1 MKGKTISCIIPCH
14 NCQDYIS
21 KTVESLINQ
30 TIKPLEI
37 ILVNDASTDNT
48 LDILKQM
55 EVQYSNM
62 VKVVNLETNK
72 GPSYARNFG
81 VENSKGEYILF
92 LDSDDVAEPVLIEKY
107 LSRLDEL
114 NNSGEDDYI
123 LCFSAYIQIDEND
136 EEISDIVRGI
146 QVEPEEILGYQLTR
160 NYIISTSGVLIKK
173 DYFLKTGGFN
183 EEIRYSEDWD
193 LWLRL
198 AQYGGFAYVD
208 EPLVKIRRHGSN
220 LSSKIGKMLGA
231 ERAVLKQYSID
242 FIKNAIFKRKLSFQ
256 KNVVDFVSVL
266 FRLDYWEEGFT
277 ELKSLLNEGYDFYN
291 LYFYIGLYYL
301 KHKNIAKA
309 LDYFIKTINIK
320 ENHGAALN
328 NIGAIYL
335 YNGDNKLAEK
345 YLKLAIKY
353 FPAYMDA
360 SHNLSLLNKRSLS
373 LEDLKFTWRELREV
387 LTRYTE

>member
-1 MKGKTISCIIPCH
+1 MSAVIPCY
-14 NCQDYIS
+14 NCPNFIS
-21 KTVESLINQ
+21 KTIESLINQ
-30 TIKPLEI
+30 TIKPQEI

-48 LDILKQM
+48 LEILKQIK
-55 EVQYSNM
+55 EQYPNIAEII
-62 VKVVNLETNK
+62 NLEKNK
-72 GPSYARNFG
+72 GASHARNHG
-81 VENSKGEYILF
+81 VENSKGEYVLF
-92 LDSDDVAEPVLIEKY
+92 MDSDDIAEPTLIEEY
-107 LSRLDEL
+107 VDRLDKL
-114 NNSGEDDYI
+114 NNRTEDKYI
-123 LCFSAYIQIDEND
+123 LCYSAYIQIDGKD
-136 EEISDIVRGI
+136 KQISDIVKGI
-146 QVEPEEILGYQLTR
+146 QVEPDEILGYEFTR
-160 NYIISTSGVLIKK
+160 NYVSTSGVLVKK
-173 DYFLKTGGFN
+173 DYLIKTGGFN
-183 EEIRYSEDWD
+183 EKIRYSEDWD
-193 LWLRL
+193 LWLKL
-198 AQYGGFAYVD
+198 AQLGGFAYVD
-208 EPLVKIRRHGSN
+208 EPLIKIRRHGSN

-301 KHKNIAKA
+301 KHKNITKA

>member
-1 MKGKTISCIIPCH
+1 MDNKYISCIVPCH

-21 KTVESLINQ
+21 KTVENLINQ
-30 TIKPLEI
+30 TIRPLEI

-48 LDILKQM
+48 LDVLKQM
-55 EVQYSNM
+55 EVKHPN
-62 VKVVNLETNK
+62 VIKVIDLETNK

-92 LDSDDVAEPVLIEKY
+92 LDSDDIAEPFLIEKY
-107 LSRLDEL
+107 LFKLNEL
-114 NNSGEDDYI
+114 NKKEDDYI

-146 QVEPEEILGYQLTR
+146 QVGPGEILGYQLTR
-160 NYIISTSGVLIKK
+160 NYISTSGVLIKK

-335 YNGDNKLAEK
+335 YYGKNQLAEK
-345 YLKLAIKY
+345 YLKLAIEY

>member
-1 MKGKTISCIIPCH
+1 MDNKYISCIVPCH

-21 KTVESLINQ
+21 KTVENLINQ
-30 TIKPLEI
+30 TIRPLEI

-48 LDILKQM
+48 LDVLKQM
-55 EVQYSNM
+55 EVKHPNII
-62 VKVVNLETNK
+62 KVIDLETNK

-81 VENSKGEYILF
+81 VENSKGEYIFF
-92 LDSDDVAEPVLIEKY
+92 LDSDDVAETVLIEKY

-146 QVEPEEILGYQLTR
+146 QVGPGEILGYQLTR
-160 NYIISTSGVLIKK
+160 NYISTSGVLIKK

-277 ELKSLLNEGYDFYN
+277 ELKSLLDKGYVFYN

-301 KHKNIAKA
+301 QHKNVDKA
-309 LDYFIKTINIK
+309 LEYFIKTINIK

-335 YNGDNKLAEK
+335 YYGKNQLAEQ
-345 YLKLAIKY
+345 YLKLAIEY
-353 FPAYMDA
+353 FPSYIDA
-360 SHNLSLLNKRSLS
+360 SHNLGLLNRTSLS

-387 LTRYTE
+387 LTKYTG

>member
-1 MKGKTISCIIPCH
+1 MNKKSISCIIPCH
-14 NCQDYIS
+14 NCQDYIY
-21 KTVESLINQ
+21 KTVDSLINQ

-48 LDILKQM
+48 LDVLKQM
-55 EVQYSNM
+55 EVKHPN
-62 VKVVNLETNK
+62 VIKVIDLETNK

-92 LDSDDVAEPVLIEKY
+92 LDSDDIAEPFLIEKY
-107 LSRLDEL
+107 LFKLNEL
-114 NNSGEDDYI
+114 NKKEDDYI
-123 LCFSAYIQIDEND
+123 LCFSGYIQVNEKD
-136 EEISDIVRGI
+136 EEISDVVRGI

-160 NYIISTSGVLIKK
+160 NYISTSGVLIKK

-277 ELKSLLNEGYDFYN
+277 ELKSLLSEGYDFYN

-335 YNGDNKLAEK
+335 YYGKNQLAEK
-345 YLKLAIKY
+345 YLKLAIEY

-360 SHNLSLLNKRSLS
+360 SHNLGLLNRTSLS

-387 LTRYTE
+387 LTKYTG

>member
-1 MKGKTISCIIPCH
+1 MNKKSISCIIPSH
-14 NCQDYIS
+14 NSQDYIS
-21 KTVESLINQ
+21 KTVDSLINQ

-48 LDILKQM
+48 LDVLRQM
-55 EVQYSNM
+55 EVKHPNII
-62 VKVVNLETNK
+62 KVIDLETNN

-92 LDSDDVAEPVLIEKY
+92 LDSDDIAEPFLIEKY
-107 LSRLDEL
+107 LFKLNEL
-114 NNSGEDDYI
+114 NKKEDDYI
-123 LCFSAYIQIDEND
+123 LCFSGYIQVNEKD
-136 EEISDIVRGI
+136 EEISDVVRGI

-160 NYIISTSGVLIKK
+160 NYIISTSGVLTKK

-198 AQYGGFAYVD
+198 ARHGGFAYVD

-220 LSSKIGKMLGA
+220 LSSKIGKMLRA
-231 ERAVLKQYSID
+231 ERVVLKQYSID
-242 FIKNAIFKRKLSFQ
+242 FIKNAIFKRKLSFER
-256 KNVVDFVSVL
+256 NVVDFVSVL

-277 ELKSLLNEGYDFYN
+277 ELKSLLDQGYDFYN

-301 KHKNIAKA
+301 QHKNVDKA
-309 LDYFIKTINIK
+309 LEYFIKTINTK

-335 YNGDNKLAEK
+335 YNGEVKLAK
-345 YLKLAIKY
+345 QYLKLAIEY
-353 FPAYMDA
+353 FPSYIDA
-360 SHNLSLLNKRSLS
+360 SHNLGLLNKTSLS

-387 LTRYTE
+387 LTKYTG

>member
-1 MKGKTISCIIPCH
+1 MTK
-14 NCQDYIS
+14 
-21 KTVESLINQ
+21 
-30 TIKPLEI
+30 
-37 ILVNDASTDNT
+37 A
-48 LDILKQM
+48 
-55 EVQYSNM
+55 
-62 VKVVNLETNK
+62 
-72 GPSYARNFG
+72 
-81 VENSKGEYILF
+81 
-92 LDSDDVAEPVLIEKY
+92 EKY
-107 LSRLDEL
+107 LFKLNEL
-114 NNSGEDDYI
+114 NKKEDDYI
-123 LCFSAYIQIDEND
+123 LCFSGYIQVNEKD
-136 EEISDIVRGI
+136 EEISDVVRGI

-301 KHKNIAKA
+301 QHKNVDKA
-309 LDYFIKTINIK
+309 LEYFIKTINIK

-335 YNGDNKLAEK
+335 YYGKNQLAEK
-345 YLKLAIKY
+345 YLKLAIEY